1 MPPAARAGI
10 LRAFLPSWEDM
21 AELTDGTSYVDEL
34 PAALDSELESV
45 LEGRHPAV
53 FLDYDGTLTPIVQHP
68 DDALLAEP
76 ARRALARLAEVRP
89 VAIVSGRD
97 RQDVEDKVGLAGV
110 YYAGSHGFDIS
121 GPNGFREQRGAEY
134 RSMLGLA
141 AGELEE
147 RVGPMEGVWVERK
160 RYAVAVHFRQA
171 PAGTEQKL
179 TNLVENVARKH
190 PALKSSGGKKIFEL
204 RPNLEW
210 DKGRAVLWLLEALDL
225 APERFLPVYVGDD
238 ETDEDAFRILAEG
251 TGLGVVVGDAHRPT
265 FARLSLS
272 DPDEVTAFLEKLAEA
287 R

>member
-1 MPPAARAGI
+1 MPPASRPGI

-53 FLDYDGTLTPIVQHP
+53 FLDYDGTLTPIVEHP

-76 ARRALARLAEVRP
+76 ARQALARLAEVRP

-97 RQDVEDKVGLAGV
+97 RQDVEDKVGLPGV

-121 GPNGFREQRGAEY
+121 GPNGFHEQRGAEY

-147 RVGPMEGVWVERK
+147 QVGPMEGVWVERK

-171 PAGTEQKL
+171 PSGTGQKL
-179 TNLVENVARKH
+179 ANLVENVARKH

-225 APERFLPVYVGDD
+225 APERYLPVYVGDD
-238 ETDEDAFRILAEG
+238 ETDEDAFRVLAEG

-265 FARLSLS
+265 FARLALS
-272 DPDEVTAFLEKLAEA
+272 DPDEVTAFLEQLAED